1 MSTSPID
8 TRQIGR
14 HVFLFSKQN
23 SSEGSPTIIAKP
35 VDITQDLPREFL
47 RYLKTLFDI
56 LDEKGTGFV
65 RLTDIESRWKTKH
78 GSNGLSEGVIEN
90 LRKVTPKNG
99 LLSFERLCTGM
110 KLALKTQPRAQTNGV
125 NGTTNGL
132 DHSSKRS
139 NSLPQ
144 LDASSKDWTSDS
156 SEDSF
161 AGNERRNKVQ
171 IIKKLRD
178 WKDES
183 QGKRRSQS
191 FNTIPNSVTGGSD
204 SPSSGSASPSSGNES
219 PIGRSNS
226 TAKVYFVG
234 KDVSPIVQTNVNGHA
249 RHSSVPSESNKFDK
263 DARLQELD
271 EEHSLLQ
278 SGLQVIEKARK
289 WYFKRITAIQEE
301 KLHLQN
307 EDQYSLEQFQYELL
321 LHKTR
326 RKELGLDEDSFKE
339 HRQYIQSINECLG
352 KIIEGKVPEK
362 EHLNTKTESDVE
374 RRRLQEEIELLR
386 KEVSDKGS
394 KIAQL
399 ESEKSALIRD
409 LFNSKASS
417 GKNGLTTKKSNKI
430 F

>member
-1 MSTSPID
+1 MSASPMD

-23 SSEGSPTIIAKP
+23 SCEGSPTIIAKP

-65 RLTDIESRWKTKH
+65 RLADIESRWKTKH

-125 NGTTNGL
+125 NGTTNRL

-144 LDASSKDWTSDS
+144 LDTASKDWTSDS

-191 FNTIPNSVTGGSD
+191 FNTNPNSSAGGSD
-204 SPSSGSASPSSGNES
+204 SPSSGSAS
-219 PIGRSNS
+219 
-226 TAKVYFVG
+226 
-234 KDVSPIVQTNVNGHA
+234 
-249 RHSSVPSESNKFDK
+249 
-263 DARLQELD
+263 
-271 EEHSLLQ
+271 
-278 SGLQVIEKARK
+278 
-289 WYFKRITAIQEE
+289 
-301 KLHLQN
+301 
-307 EDQYSLEQFQYELL
+307 
-321 LHKTR
+321 
-326 RKELGLDEDSFKE
+326 
-339 HRQYIQSINECLG
+339 ECFFCYCPCG
-352 KIIEGKVPEK
+352 
-362 EHLNTKTESDVE
+362 E
-374 RRRLQEEIELLR
+374 R
-386 KEVSDKGS
+386 
-394 KIAQL
+394 
-399 ESEKSALIRD
+399 
-409 LFNSKASS
+409 
-417 GKNGLTTKKSNKI
+417 
-430 F
+430 

>member
-1 MSTSPID
+1 MSASPMD

-23 SSEGSPTIIAKP
+23 SCEGSPTIIAKP

-110 KLALKTQPRAQTNGV
+110 KLALKTQPRAHTNEV

-144 LDASSKDWTSDS
+144 LDTTSKDWTSDS

-191 FNTIPNSVTGGSD
+191 FNTIPNSLTGGND
-204 SPSSGSASPSSGNES
+204 SPSTGSAS
-219 PIGRSNS
+219 
-226 TAKVYFVG
+226 
-234 KDVSPIVQTNVNGHA
+234 
-249 RHSSVPSESNKFDK
+249 
-263 DARLQELD
+263 
-271 EEHSLLQ
+271 
-278 SGLQVIEKARK
+278 
-289 WYFKRITAIQEE
+289 
-301 KLHLQN
+301 
-307 EDQYSLEQFQYELL
+307 
-321 LHKTR
+321 
-326 RKELGLDEDSFKE
+326 
-339 HRQYIQSINECLG
+339 ECFFCYCPCG
-352 KIIEGKVPEK
+352 EGKTIFMG
-362 EHLNTKTESDVE
+362 TKAWNY
-374 RRRLQEEIELLR
+374 
-386 KEVSDKGS
+386 K
-394 KIAQL
+394 
-399 ESEKSALIRD
+399 
-409 LFNSKASS
+409 
-417 GKNGLTTKKSNKI
+417 
-430 F
+430 